1 MGGNSSMKCMNC
13 GADIPEGMLICPDC
27 GTEVQIVPDYNPLD
41 DVLAREVKGSVEG
54 ATRPIRTD
62 DIRRYSSRREQQNSK
77 STRVLSQSELDQIRA
92 ERARRARQN
101 AANNENEK
109 RRQQALRKKK
119 ARKKRIQVI
128 GTFIVFVALVLVV
141 SGVLFYQNS
150 YDGVIR
156 RGNTALSENN
166 LTEAEE
172 LFQRAIRKDGTK
184 VEGYA
189 GLADVY
195 IKTGELDKAESVFLS
210 AISSQPLNDKL
221 YSAVI
226 EFYVE
231 TEQSAKIPG
240 LLEGCEPSVLEKLE
254 EFQSDPPKFSLKE
267 GVYTEVQQVAL
278 TGEGTFYYTIDGSEP
293 TTDSLLYTEPILIDE
308 GTTVIKAISVNAQG
322 IPSLSV
328 SGTYT
333 VEIPIEDAPAVTPST
348 GQYTTPTQIT
358 IQVPEGYTAYYT
370 MDNTTPSAAS
380 TRYEGPIDMP
390 EGRTFF
396 AAVLISDSGKM
407 TQVTRR
413 NYVLTLE

>member
-1 MGGNSSMKCMNC
+1 MKCMNC

-92 ERARRARQN
+92 ERMRRARQN
-101 AANNENEK
+101 AADSENER
-109 RRQQALRKKK
+109 RRQQAMRKKR
-119 ARKKRIQVI
+119 ARKKRIQMITAFLVFLVI
-128 GTFIVFVALVLVV
+128 LIIVSAVL
-141 SGVLFYQNS
+141 LYQNS
-150 YDGVIR
+150 YDGVMR
-156 RGNTALSENN
+156 RGNTALSGNN
-166 LTEAEE
+166 LTEAETYF
-172 LFQRAIRKDGTK
+172 LRAVRKDGTRA
-184 VEGYA
+184 EGYV
-189 GLADVY
+189 GLSNVY
-195 IKTGELDKAESVFLS
+195 IETGELEKAESLFLD
-210 AISSQPLNDKL
+210 AIRSQPLNEKL
-221 YSAVI
+221 YSALI
-226 EFYVE
+226 EFYVQ
-231 TEQSAKIPG
+231 TEQNAKIPE
-240 LLEGCEPSVLEKLE
+240 LLEGCEPSVLAKLE
-254 EFQSDPPKFSLKE
+254 QFQSESPGFSLEE
-267 GVYTEVQQVAL
+267 GTYTEVQQVAL
-278 TGEGTFYYTIDGSEP
+278 TGTGTIYYTIDGSEP
-293 TTDSLLYTEPILIDE
+293 TTDSLLYTEPILIEE
-308 GTTVIKAISVNAQG
+308 GTKVIKAVSVNEQG

-328 SGTYT
+328 SRTYT

-370 MDNTTPSAAS
+370 MDNTIPSAAS

-407 TQVTRR
+407 TQVTKR
-413 NYVLTLE
+413 NYVLMLE